1 MALHPGVAKRARTE
15 IDEVI
20 GTDWLPTFEDR
31 ESLPYINA
39 LVKEV
44 FRWYTVVPA
53 GLLLFHSHHATEI
66 TDSFQPSLIVARRTM
81 SMRAI
86 LFRKVLLLFR
96 IYGKGVPATLR
107 SQLISYKEI
116 YT

>member
-1 MALHPGVAKRARTE
+1 MALHPRVAKRARAE

-20 GTDWLPTFEDR
+20 GTDRLPTFEDR

-44 FRWYTVVPA
+44 FRWYTVVPT
-53 GLLLFHSHHATEI
+53 GLLLFRSHHATEV
-66 TDSFQPSLIVARRTM
+66 TDSLQPSLIAARRTM

-86 LFRKVLLLFR
+86 LSRKVLLLFR
-96 IYGKGVPATLR
+96 IYGKGVPGTLR

-116 YT
+116 HT

>member
-20 GTDWLPTFEDR
+20 GTDRLPTFEDR

-53 GLLLFHSHHATEI
+53 GLLLFHSHHATEM
-66 TDSFQPSLIVARRTM
+66 TDSFQPFLIVARRTM

-86 LFRKVLLLFR
+86 
-96 IYGKGVPATLR
+96 
-107 SQLISYKEI
+107 
-116 YT
+116 